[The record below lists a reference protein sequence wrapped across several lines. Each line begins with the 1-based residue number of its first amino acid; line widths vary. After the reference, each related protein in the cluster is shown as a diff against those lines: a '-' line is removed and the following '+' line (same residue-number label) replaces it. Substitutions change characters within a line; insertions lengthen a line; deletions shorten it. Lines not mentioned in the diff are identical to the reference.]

1 MRAKELTLPFR
12 STIEK
17 MNLFQF
23 CLLHGWN
30 LFRISVLSFIFPNV
44 IPTHAQSGIPTVRS
58 GQIVRFASFK
68 SKFVAERNVDV
79 WLPDGFNPSKRYA
92 VVYMQDGQMLF
103 DSSGN
108 WVKQEWGVDET
119 FGRLLNEKKIRDC
132 IVVGIWNTNDHR
144 YGDYFPE
151 KPFNILSE
159 SEKGIIRIQGQ
170 TMKHR
175 QFMNGKPNS
184 DDYLRFLVK
193 ELKPFIDSN
202 FPTLRKR
209 EATFIAGSSMGG
221 LISLYA
227 LCEYPRVF
235 GGAAC
240 LSTHVT
246 GIFTNQN
253 NPFPK
258 VLIKYLDQNPP
269 KPRYQRLYFDHGTTT
284 LDSLYEP
291 HQIRVDSV
299 FRSKGFSEVN
309 FQSLT
314 FPGEPHTETAWK
326 KRLEIPVLFLL
337 KFGSSQKKSE

>member
-1 MRAKELTLPFR
+1 
-12 STIEK
+12 
-17 MNLFQF
+17 MNLFQII
-23 CLLHGWN
+23 LHHGRN
-30 LFRISVLSFIFPNV
+30 LARMGILFFIFQV
-44 IPTHAQSGIPTVRS
+44 FLPTYSNAQSGIPTVRS
-58 GQIVRFASFK
+58 GQIVRFAAFK

-108 WVKQEWGVDET
+108 WAKQEWGVDET
-119 FGRLLNEKKIRDC
+119 FGRLMTEAKIRDC

-151 KPFNILSE
+151 KPFNLLSE
-159 SEKGIIRIQGQ
+159 SEKGIIRSQGK

-175 QFMNGKPNS
+175 QFLNGKPNS

-193 ELKPFIDSN
+193 ELKPFIDHN

-209 EATFIAGSSMGG
+209 SDTFIIGSSMGG
-221 LISLYA
+221 LISMYA
-227 LCEYPRVF
+227 ICEYPRIF

-240 LSTHVT
+240 VSNHVT
-246 GIFTNQN
+246 GIFSNQN

-258 VLIKYLDQNPP
+258 VLIEYLSQNLPNPRHNRFYLD
-269 KPRYQRLYFDHGTTT
+269 RGTTT
-284 LDSLYEP
+284 LDSLYQP
-291 HQIRVDSV
+291 HQIRIDSV
-299 FRSKGFSEVN
+299 FKAKGFSEKN
-309 FQSLT
+309 FESLT
-314 FPGEPHTETAWK
+314 FQGEPHTETAWK

-337 KFGSSQKKSE
+337 KSGSSRKKSK

>member
-1 MRAKELTLPFR
+1 
-12 STIEK
+12 
-17 MNLFQF
+17 MNLIQF
-23 CLLHGWN
+23 CLLHGWR
-30 LFRISVLSFIFPNV
+30 LLHFGFLIFYFLIFIPGDSK
-44 IPTHAQSGIPTVRS
+44 AQNGIPIVRS

-79 WLPDGFNPSKRYA
+79 WLPDGFNPSKKYA

-151 KPFNILSE
+151 KPFNLLSE
-159 SEKGIIRIQGQ
+159 SEKGIIRALGQ
-170 TMKHR
+170 TIKHR
-175 QFMNGKPNS
+175 QFVNGKPNS

-193 ELKPFIDSN
+193 ELKPFIDRN

-209 EATFIAGSSMGG
+209 NDTFIMGSSMGG

-246 GIFTNQN
+246 GIFTNKN
-253 NPFPK
+253 NPFPQA
-258 VLIKYLDQNPP
+258 LIQYLNQKLP
-269 KPRYQRLYFDHGTTT
+269 KPRQHRFYFDRGTTT

-291 HQIRVDSV
+291 HQLRVDSV
-299 FRSKGFSEVN
+299 FRFRGFKTEN
-309 FQSLT
+309 FQSLI
-314 FPGEPHTETAWK
+314 FQGEPHTETAWK

-337 KFGSSQKKSE
+337 KSSSNQSKSE

>member
-1 MRAKELTLPFR
+1 
-12 STIEK
+12 
-17 MNLFQF
+17 MNLIQF

-30 LFRISVLSFIFPNV
+30 LFRFSFLVLMTLNVFPA
-44 IPTHAQSGIPTVRS
+44 HAQSGIPTVRS

-68 SKFVAERNVDV
+68 SNFVEDRNVDV
-79 WLPDGFNPSKRYA
+79 WLPAGFSPSKKYA

-103 DSSGN
+103 DSTGN

-119 FGRLLNEKKIRDC
+119 FGRLMKEMKIRDC

-151 KPFNILSE
+151 KPFNRLTE
-159 SEKGIIRIQGQ
+159 SEKGIIRAQGQ

-175 QFMNGKPNS
+175 QFLNGKPNS

-193 ELKPFIDSN
+193 ELKPFIDRN

-209 EATFIAGSSMGG
+209 SDTFIMGSSMGG

-227 LCEYPRVF
+227 MCEYPRVF

-246 GIFTNQN
+246 GVFTNQN

-258 VLIKYLDQNPP
+258 VLVEYLSQNLS
-269 KPRYQRLYFDHGTTT
+269 KPDHQRFYMDHGTAT

-291 HQIRVDSV
+291 HQLRVDSV
-299 FRSKGFSEVN
+299 FKVKGFSDVN
-309 FQSLT
+309 YQSLT

-326 KRLEIPVLFLL
+326 NRLEIPVLFLL
-337 KFGSSQKKSE
+337 KTQSSQKKSK

>member
-1 MRAKELTLPFR
+1 
-12 STIEK
+12 
-17 MNLFQF
+17 MNLIQF

-30 LFRISVLSFIFPNV
+30 LFRISVLSFISLNV
-44 IPTHAQSGIPTVRS
+44 FPTHAQSGIPTVRS

-68 SKFVAERNVDV
+68 SKFVEDRNVDV
-79 WLPDGFNPSKRYA
+79 WLPAEFSPSKKYA

-108 WVKQEWGVDET
+108 WVKQEWGVDES
-119 FGRLLNEKKIRDC
+119 FGRLMQEMKIRDC

-151 KPFNILSE
+151 KPFNLLD
-159 SEKGIIRIQGQ
+159 EKEKSIIRAQGQ

-175 QFMNGKPNS
+175 QFLNGKPNS

-193 ELKPFIDSN
+193 ELKPFIDRN

-209 EATFIAGSSMGG
+209 SDTFIMGSSMGG

-227 LCEYPRVF
+227 MCEYPRVF

-258 VLIKYLDQNPP
+258 VLIDYLNQNLP
-269 KPRYQRLYFDHGTTT
+269 KPSHQRFYFDHGTTT

-299 FRSKGFSEVN
+299 FKLKGYSLEN

-314 FPGEPHTETAWK
+314 FPGEPHTETAWRN
-326 KRLEIPVLFLL
+326 RLEIPVQFLL
-337 KFGSSQKKSE
+337 KTQSSQKKSK